1 MFTGI
6 VEYVGTV
13 VAVSP
18 RGKVVQIAIDCGP
31 IVEGVRLGDSISIN
45 GTDLTV
51 TTMAGTTLR
60 FEMVQ
65 ETASITNLGL
75 LRPGSRVNL
84 ERAMPAEGRYD
95 GHVVQ
100 GHVDGTGTI
109 HEWRRQQEDVRLFV
123 SCGAELISGMVPKG
137 SITVDGVSLTLVDVG
152 ADFFSVAL
160 IPYTLSHTTLGERRV
175 GDRVNLEVDLL
186 GKYVRKYLQQIF
198 GAPSDSPAG
207 TGLSVA
213 RLRELG
219 F

>member
-6 VEYVGTV
+6 VEHVGTV

-18 RGKVVQIAIDCGP
+18 HGKVVQFAIDCGP
-31 IVEGVRLGDSISIN
+31 IVEGVSLGDSIAIN

-84 ERAMPAEGRYD
+84 ERAMRADGRYD

-100 GHVDGTGTI
+100 GHVDGTGAI
-109 HEWRRQQEDVRLFV
+109 REWRRQQEDVRLFV
-123 SCGAELISGMVPKG
+123 SGSPELLGGMVPKG

-152 ADFFSVAL
+152 TDFFSVAL

-175 GDRVNLEVDLL
+175 GDLVNLEIDLL
-186 GKYVRKYLQQIF
+186 GKYVRKYLHQIF
-198 GAPSDSPAG
+198 GNPSQAPAG
-207 TGLSVA
+207 TGLSVE

>member
-6 VEYVGTV
+6 VEHVGTV
-13 VAVSP
+13 VAVTP
-18 RGKVVQIAIDCGP
+18 RGKVVQLSIDCGP
-31 IVEGVRLGDSISIN
+31 IVEGVHLGDSIAIN

-65 ETASITNLGL
+65 ETASITNLGP

-84 ERAMPAEGRYD
+84 ERALRADGRYD
-95 GHVVQ
+95 GHIVQ

-109 HEWRRQQEDVRLFV
+109 QEWRRQQEDVRLV
-123 SCGAELISGMVPKG
+123 VACAPELASGMVPKG

-175 GDRVNLEVDLL
+175 GDLVNLEIDLL

-198 GAPSDSPAG
+198 GDPSHAPAG
-207 TGLSVA
+207 TGLSVE